1 MAARPIAVASVVWL
15 FATCAAWAE
24 KPNPATGSS
33 AVAGVTDRA
42 WPITMTA
49 AKEAK
54 SGAKPDAWRPE
65 EIAEAVANCK
75 VLLDGLDVVAIA
87 EPPMREGGNCGTAA
101 PMKLVSIGRGAQEVT
116 FAPQPIVTCDMI
128 AGLARWLKQ
137 DVQPLARRYMG
148 AQVARIETMS
158 SYSCRNAYGLAHGR
172 LSQHGRANA
181 LDIGNF
187 FTDKGQVVNIESDW
201 GTTAREIA
209 ALRKEQEAQRAQA
222 AIKPA
227 DKPPVI
233 ASRPIPQT
241 ASGQAP
247 STQGA
252 AGQSGTIEAVAQ
264 QPNPMPGLPGITL
277 QFPSMQ
283 SSALGF
289 GPPSRLGG
297 PKPRNAPA
305 AFIPASP
312 SPPSKVA
319 TAPVAAPTTNG
330 KLEFLRAAH
339 KSACRTFGTVLGP
352 EANRT
357 HRNHFHVDMA
367 ERVNDLKVCE

>member
-1 MAARPIAVASVVWL
+1 MAARTIAVATFAWL
-15 FATCAAWAE
+15 FTTCSAWAE
-24 KPNPATGSS
+24 KPNPSKTSPANP
-33 AVAGVTDRA
+33 GVTNKA
-42 WPITMTA
+42 WPITLTGA
-49 AKEAK
+49 QEAK
-54 SGAKPDAWRPE
+54 APPKAMQGWRPE

-87 EPPMREGGNCGTAA
+87 EPPMREGGSCGTAA
-101 PMKLVSIGRGAQEVT
+101 PMKLVSIGRGAQEVA
-116 FAPQPIVTCDMI
+116 FQPQPTVTCDMI

-187 FTDKGQVVNIESDW
+187 YTDKSQVVNIEADW
-201 GTTAREIA
+201 GMTARDVA
-209 ALRKEQEAQRAQA
+209 ALRKEQEAQRAQQ

-227 DKPPVI
+227 DKAPVI
-233 ASRPIPQT
+233 AAKPVQAQT
-241 ASGQAP
+241 
-247 STQGA
+247 
-252 AGQSGTIEAVAQ
+252 GTIEAVAPQ
-264 QPNPMPGLPGITL
+264 ANPMIPSLPGITV
-277 QFPSMQ
+277 QFPSANP
-283 SSALGF
+283 SALGF

-297 PKPRNAPA
+297 PKPRNAPS
-305 AFIPASP
+305 AFIPAPPQP
-312 SPPSKVA
+312 SRTA
-319 TAPVAAPTTNG
+319 AAPVAPAPAASNG

-339 KSACRTFGTVLGP
+339 KTACRTFGTVLGP

>member
-15 FATCAAWAE
+15 FATSAAWAE

-33 AVAGVTDRA
+33 AVAGVTDKA

-54 SGAKPDAWRPE
+54 SAAKPEAWRPE

-101 PMKLVSIGRGAQEVT
+101 PMKLVSIGRGAQEVS

-137 DVQPLARRYMG
+137 DVQPLARRFMG
-148 AQVARIETMS
+148 AQVVRIETMS

-187 FTDKGQVVNIESDW
+187 VTDKGQTVNIESDW

-209 ALRKEQEAQRAQA
+209 ALRKAQEAQRAQE

-227 DKPPVI
+227 DKPPVL
-233 ASRPIPQT
+233 AAKPN
-241 ASGQAP
+241 AP
-247 STQGA
+247 STA
-252 AGQSGTIEAVAQ
+252 ATGTMEAVSPAGNSLI
-264 QPNPMPGLPGITL
+264 PSLPGIAV
-277 QFPSMQ
+277 QFPSGQ
-283 SSALGF
+283 PSALGF

-297 PKPRNAPA
+297 PKPKNAPS
-305 AFIPASP
+305 AFIPAAPTP
-312 SPPSKVA
+312 SAQPAKTA
-319 TAPVAAPTTNG
+319 TAPAAPPAANG